1 MWRVILS
8 ASAVIFDGL
17 MLIFMVFG
25 FIGIAMESGRI
36 TMHSPASH
44 VAAAPNVLP
53 ALIMISAFTVGT
65 LLNIAAIA
73 FGARLPR
80 KAVVDPA
87 ATAGIFG

>member
-8 ASAVIFDGL
+8 VAAVIFDGL

-25 FIGIAMESGRI
+25 FIGLAMESGRI
-36 TMHSPASH
+36 TTHAPTSH
-44 VAAAPNVLP
+44 VAGAPNVLP
-53 ALIMISAFTVGT
+53 ALIMISAITVGT

-80 KAVVDPA
+80 KVVVDA
-87 ATAGIFG
+87 ADTAGIFG